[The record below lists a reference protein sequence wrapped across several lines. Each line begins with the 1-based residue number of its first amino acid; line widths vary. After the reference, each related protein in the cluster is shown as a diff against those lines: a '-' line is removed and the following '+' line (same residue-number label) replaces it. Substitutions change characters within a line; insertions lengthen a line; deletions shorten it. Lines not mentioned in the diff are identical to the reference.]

1 MLPDPL
7 RPKAT
12 SSCAEPSIWAIPDGA
27 GPILRH
33 YTENAYLGNGSA
45 NRVAEM
51 DGRSGQTTGMQQV
64 VTIQNPMGPI

>member
-1 MLPDPL
+1 MTKSNISVNGTFDLGNTGWSRADL
-7 RPKAT
+7 ET
-12 SSCAEPSIWAIPDGA
+12 D
-27 GPILRH
+27 